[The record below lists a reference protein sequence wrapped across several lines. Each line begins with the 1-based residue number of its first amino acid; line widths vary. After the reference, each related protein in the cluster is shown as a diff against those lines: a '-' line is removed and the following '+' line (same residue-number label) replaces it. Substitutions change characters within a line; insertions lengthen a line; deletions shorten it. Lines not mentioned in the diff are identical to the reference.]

1 MNREKEAVQIEL
13 TECFA
18 VFAGMDSFSA
28 VFAGM
33 DSFSDDIAL
42 RIRVRKRWR

>member
-18 VFAGMDSFSA
+18 VFAGMDSFS
-28 VFAGM
+28 
-33 DSFSDDIAL
+33 DDIAL